1 MGRFRSSIA
10 LAGSGL
16 LIAIFLIAKGPTLGD
31 KGAGPLRTAAE
42 SLDIKQRELAAAVEA
57 RASTLAQLPRLAWAV
72 ATDEETVRDLTT
84 DELGF
89 RTQPG
94 EVIALAQID
103 KKSGHTVTLLHA
115 PPAAVLKV
123 PSSPGLHAI
132 VVGGELLI
140 ASVAAVEPRERAD
153 AVTGALVVARR
164 LDVTAASDQL
174 IRAGIAARIITTD
187 GSATLTEVPALA
199 REPETI
205 LPIGT
210 SSGMQLGGRLPGH
223 KRGVWVAL
231 SFFVLLIWGGAAG
244 LAARRG
250 ALRGP
255 GLPPP
260 LALKNGIAVGNL
272 LPDTTPMVDLVIA
285 QRNITASSSSNGF
298 HLNGTNGTNGV
309 HGAAVSPVVE
319 IVSGPVAVGVPHS
332 EAIPASKADFPA
344 LFREF
349 MDLRKRCGDPSK
361 APSYDEFFKLLD
373 KRRRD
378 MLETHS
384 ASDVMFQIVFID
396 GRAVV
401 RAKGVH

>member
-1 MGRFRSSIA
+1 VGRFRSSIA

-31 KGAGPLRTAAE
+31 KGAGPLRAAAE
-42 SLDIKQRELAAAVEA
+42 NLDTKQRELAAAVEA
-57 RASTLAQLPRLAWAV
+57 RATTLAQLPRLSWAV

-89 RTQPG
+89 RAQPG
-94 EVIALAQID
+94 EVIALAQIN
-103 KKSGHTVTLLHA
+103 KKSGHAVTLLHA
-115 PPAAVLKV
+115 PPTAALAT
-123 PSSPGLHAI
+123 PSTPGIHAL
-132 VVGGELLI
+132 VAGGELLV

-164 LDVTAASDQL
+164 LEVVTAADQL
-174 IRAGIAARIITTD
+174 IRAGIAARIITAD

-199 REPETI
+199 HEPEAVI
-205 LPIGT
+205 PIGT
-210 SSGMQLGGRLPGH
+210 SGTMQLAGRLPGH

-231 SFFVLLIWGGAAG
+231 SFFVLLIWGGAAA

-250 ALRGP
+250 GLRAAL
-255 GLPPP
+255 P
-260 LALKNGIAVGNL
+260 LASQNGVAPVAY
-272 LPDTTPMVDLVIA
+272 PSDTTPMLDLVVN
-285 QRNITASSSSNGF
+285 QRNITASSNGF
-298 HLNGTNGTNGV
+298 HANGVNGV

-319 IVSGPVAVGVPHS
+319 IVSGPVSVGVPHS
-332 EAIPASKADFPA
+332 EAVPASSADFPA

-349 MDLRKRCGDPSK
+349 MDLRKRCGDRST
-361 APSYDEFFKLLD
+361 APSYDEFFKLLE
-373 KRRRD
+373 KRRSE
-378 MLETHS
+378 MLATHS
-384 ASDVMFQIVFID
+384 ASEVMFQIVFID